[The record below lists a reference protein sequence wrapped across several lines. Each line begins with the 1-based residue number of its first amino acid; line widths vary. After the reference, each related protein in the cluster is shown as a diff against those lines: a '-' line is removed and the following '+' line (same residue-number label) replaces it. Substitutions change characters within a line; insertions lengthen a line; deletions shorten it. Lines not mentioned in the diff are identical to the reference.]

1 MSIHT
6 RLDNSLETVK
16 TQTRAERRRLE
27 REQAKS
33 NKIYNLTLEQLNGYM
48 QRAREEARK
57 EFIEQERNAIDN
69 IVFNSFVIALNK
81 IEGFGKVRINRVL
94 EEAREQVECL
104 KLGYLSMDDMKQL
117 SESLQG
123 KADKIR

>member
-1 MSIHT
+1 MVHT
-6 RLDNSLETVK
+6 PLDSSLITAK
-16 TQTRAERRRLE
+16 AQTRAERRRLE
-27 REQAKS
+27 KQQAKS
-33 NKIYNLTLEQLNGYM
+33 KKTYNMTAEQL
-48 QRAREEARK
+48 RAYREECRR
-57 EFIEQERNAIDN
+57 EFIEEERNAIDN

-81 IEGFGKVRINRVL
+81 IEGFGKTRINRVL

-104 KLGYLSMDDMKQL
+104 KLGYLSVNDMKQL

>member
-6 RLDNSLETVK
+6 HLDNSLGTVK
-16 TQTRAERRRLE
+16 TQTRAERRRIE
-27 REQAKS
+27 KQQAKG
-33 NKIYNLTLEQLNGYM
+33 KKTYNMTAEQL
-48 QRAREEARK
+48 RAYREECRR
-57 EFIEQERNAIDN
+57 EFIEEERNAIDN

-81 IEGFGKVRINRVL
+81 IEGFGKARINRVL

-104 KLGYLSMDDMKQL
+104 KLGYLSVNDMKQL